1 MTKLI
6 YVAIIS
12 AFVNNVV
19 LSQGLGVDT
28 ALDGSKNMAT
38 SLRLSPGVLVITL
51 VSSLITWPF
60 GNYIFEKF
68 GLSFLNSFC
77 FLIIEAIIVWLFIK
91 LVKVISV
98 KTFEKYKALY
108 SMIAVNSA
116 VLGCIQNNVT
126 VGYSFLR
133 STVNSFFGAV
143 GFGIVVIILTGI
155 RERIQYN
162 DIPKPFEG
170 VPILLV
176 SAGLMAIAFYG
187 FTGMI

>member
-19 LSQGLGVDT
+19 LSQGLGVDSAIEGSEKMST
-28 ALDGSKNMAT
+28 A
-38 SLRLSPGVLVITL
+38 LRLSLGVLVITF
-51 VSSLITWPF
+51 VSSLVTWPL
-60 GNYIFEKF
+60 GNYLLEKF

-77 FLIIEAIIVWLFIK
+77 FLIIGTILVWVFIK
-91 LVKVISV
+91 LMKLKSE
-98 KTFEKYKALY
+98 KTYLKYKSLF
-108 SMIAVNSA
+108 SMIAINSA
-116 VLGCIQNNVT
+116 VLGCIQNNII

-133 STVNSFFGAV
+133 SMVNSFFGAL
-143 GFGIVVIILTGI
+143 GFGIVVILLTGI

-162 DIPKPFEG
+162 DIPRPFEG

-176 SAGLMAIAFYG
+176 SSGLMAIAFYG

>member
-19 LSQGLGVDT
+19 LCQGLGIDEV
-28 ALDGSKNMAT
+28 LEGSKKMSTA
-38 SLRLSPGVLVITL
+38 LRLSFGVLVITL
-51 VSSLITWPF
+51 ISSVLTWPL
-60 GNYIFEKF
+60 GNYVFEKF

-77 FLIIEAIIVWLFIK
+77 FLIIEVILVWIFIK
-91 LVKVISV
+91 IVKAISQ
-98 KTFEKYKALY
+98 KSYEKFKVLF
-108 SMIAVNSA
+108 SMIAINSA
-116 VLGCIQNNVT
+116 VIGCIQNNVN
-126 VGYSFLR
+126 VGYSFIR

-143 GFGIVVIILTGI
+143 GFGIVVIILCGI

-162 DIPKPFEG
+162 DVPKPFEG

-176 SAGLMAIAFYG
+176 SAGLMALAFYG

>member
-28 ALDGSKNMAT
+28 VLEESKKMET
-38 SLRLSPGVLVITL
+38 SLRLSLGVLIITL
-51 VSSLITWPF
+51 VSSSITWPL
-60 GNYIFEKF
+60 GNYVFEKF

-77 FLIIEAIIVWLFIK
+77 FLIIEAILVWLFIK
-91 LVKVISV
+91 LVKAISA
-98 KTFEKYKALY
+98 KSFEKYKALY
-108 SMIAVNSA
+108 AAIAINSA

-133 STVNSFFGAV
+133 STVNSFFGAI

-162 DIPKPFEG
+162 DIPRPFEG
-170 VPILLV
+170 VPILMV